1 MIEESGTEIRGV
13 VSGTLTVGSY
23 YSISAIWMP
32 EVLST
37 SEKSYPGI
45 DVALKEGGNQEMG
58 Q

>member
-23 YSISAIWMP
+23 YNISAIWMP